1 MKKKNDSFKKPI
13 VGKEKSNV
21 KNAASENEKTK
32 KKKKKK
38 KIPKDK
44 IENEDKVEITEKKE
58 LVDNIKINTYNES
71 DDKLVG
77 KIISYMKQE
86 KEEMVHNLL
95 NKYYDADKKTPFFY
109 IDINIHQCIYGVF
122 FPLSTKD
129 KSLSHKKTNRYYDS
143 SCMYFYNVTNNKC
156 LNIIFHFLKEFFKEH
171 ALHHFENCCEMM
183 QSTYLFFFILLT
195 DYFLV
200 SPNVRQYCAENFK
213 ILFKLKTYLFEK
225 YIKHTNKIIL
235 NKFILLNR
243 AENGNRKNAF
253 FFSETKIINGIINEN
268 KIEFSNMKM
277 SIISSNHVDKR
288 YFLTL
293 VIKAKSYEYMDDFI
307 FLDLFKIHIL
317 SNPCVSASSGRG
329 EMETP
334 PNHCSDDR
342 SNSSPYV
349 AFSDV
354 ANSFPLEEQQNAF
367 SYIFEIELPS
377 DIYTDGEL
385 EIFYID
391 TNKKV
396 NCVNFFPADDLHQ
409 LGGPHLH
416 GAHAEMP
423 NGEGA
428 DVEKRQ
434 NATEEESTDN
444 LGSQH
449 MHNKENLSPKDAT
462 PKWSEEKNK
471 SEEATSAKRNIRIS
485 VQNGEHIKTCDMST
499 GKKEN
504 TLHECSEKKPYDEI
518 NVVKVQ
524 SEKISLNDK
533 TYVRIHSNRISNYYI
548 NLNSVTNFPYLQWE
562 IKYCENKVVAM
573 LRSQNG
579 KSFIFHIDDYGMELQ
594 DNGVDVL
601 KDLYN
606 CTLDVYTLLFL
617 MKKKGINL
625 LVTNVE
631 VGKMLEKEGYHLAED
646 QTEDLLINDILL
658 CFRFMAFHSVEVN
671 PANATKS
678 KMMVH
683 VRGDGQKVRGPLT
696 DSLHVEYEEN
706 FCRIAKIETEE
717 SEKKFMKNLTKHKSI
732 LYCLF
737 ELCEFINLN
746 NKKERTKLGD
756 TTKQENN
763 DDEKN
768 DVVNFQNFL
777 INTFSRNSIEK
788 MNEVVIK
795 DGDNLKKNSLQ
806 IDDVETL
813 AANDYS
819 DLFELSPMVHNLQL
833 FLKLTRAVSF
843 TGV

>member
-1 MKKKNDSFKKPI
+1 MKNKNDSFKKPI
-13 VGKEKSNV
+13 VGKEKSN
-21 KNAASENEKTK
+21 
-32 KKKKKK
+32 
-38 KIPKDK
+38 DK

-71 DDKLVG
+71 DDKLVR
-77 KIISYMKQE
+77 KIFSYIEQE

-109 IDINIHQCIYGVF
+109 IDMNIHQCIYGVF

-129 KSLSHKKTNRYYDS
+129 KSLSHKRTNMYYES
-143 SCMYFYNVTNNKC
+143 SCMYFYNVMNNKC
-156 LNIIFHFLKEFFKEH
+156 LNTIFRFLKEFFKEH

-183 QSTYLFFFILLT
+183 WSTYLFFFILLT

-225 YIKHTNKIIL
+225 YTKHTNKIIL

-243 AENGNRKNAF
+243 EENGNRKNAF

-268 KIEFSNMKM
+268 KIEFSNMTM
-277 SIISSNHVDKR
+277 SIISSNHIDKR

-317 SNPCVSASSGRG
+317 SNPCLSRSSGSGRLDSS
-329 EMETP
+329 
-334 PNHCSDDR
+334 PNHCCDDR
-342 SNSSPYV
+342 SNSFPYV
-349 AFSDV
+349 ALSDI
-354 ANSFPLEEQQNAF
+354 ANSFPLDEHQNAF
-367 SYIFEIELPS
+367 SYIYEIELPS

-396 NCVNFFPADDLHQ
+396 NCTNFFPVDDLHQ
-409 LGGPHLH
+409 MGEGPHLH
-416 GAHAEMP
+416 GAHDEMP
-423 NGEGA
+423 NGKGA
-428 DVEKRQ
+428 EVEKRQ
-434 NATEEESTDN
+434 NATEEPTIDN

-449 MHNKENLSPKDAT
+449 MHNKENLSPKDAP
-462 PKWSEEKNK
+462 PKSCEEKNK
-471 SEEATSAKRNIRIS
+471 NGEVTSAKRNIRIS
-485 VQNGEHIKTCDMST
+485 VQNEEHVKTCDMST

-504 TLHECSEKKPYDEI
+504 TLHESSKKKPYDEI

-524 SEKISLNDK
+524 SEKFALNDK
-533 TYVRIHSNRISNYYI
+533 TYVRIYSNRISNYYI
-548 NLNSVTNFPYLQWE
+548 NLNSITNFPYLQWE

-573 LRSQNG
+573 LRSRNG

-594 DNGVDVL
+594 DNGIDVL

-606 CTLDVYTLLFL
+606 CTIDVYTLLFL

-631 VGKMLEKEGYHLAED
+631 LGKMLEEERYHLPED
-646 QTEDLLINDILL
+646 QTEELLINDILL

-671 PANATKS
+671 LANATKS
-678 KMMVH
+678 KIMVH
-683 VRGDGQKVRGPLT
+683 VRGDKQKVKGPLA

-706 FCRIAKIETEE
+706 CCRIAKIEMEE
-717 SEKKFMKNLTKHKSI
+717 SEQKFIKILTKHKSI

-746 NKKERTKLGD
+746 NKKEKTKLSD
-756 TTKQENN
+756 TTKQEND

-777 INTFSRNSIEK
+777 TNIFSRNSIEK
-788 MNEVVIK
+788 MNEVVIN

-806 IDDVETL
+806 MDDAETL
-813 AANDYS
+813 ATNDYS
-819 DLFELSPMVHNLQL
+819 TLFELSPTVHNLQL

>member
-1 MKKKNDSFKKPI
+1 MKTKRR
-13 VGKEKSNV
+13 
-21 KNAASENEKTK
+21 K

-58 LVDNIKINTYNES
+58 LVDNIKINTYNEN
-71 DDKLVG
+71 DDKLVR
-77 KIISYMKQE
+77 KIISYMEQE

-109 IDINIHQCIYGVF
+109 IDMNIHQCIYGVF

-129 KSLSHKKTNRYYDS
+129 KSLSHKKMNMYYEN

-156 LNIIFHFLKEFFKEH
+156 LNTIFHFLKEFFKEH
-171 ALHHFENCCEMM
+171 ALHHFENCCQMM

-200 SPNVRQYCAENFK
+200 SPNVWHYCAENFK

-243 AENGNRKNAF
+243 AENGNRRNAF
-253 FFSETKIINGIINEN
+253 FLSETKIINGIKNEN
-268 KIEFSNMKM
+268 KIEFSNMTM
-277 SIISSNHVDKR
+277 SIISPNHVDKR

-293 VIKAKSYEYMDDFI
+293 VIKTKSYEYMDDFI

-317 SNPCVSASSGRG
+317 SNPCVSASSGMG
-329 EMETP
+329 QMASP

-342 SNSSPYV
+342 SNSSTPYV
-349 AFSDV
+349 ALSDV
-354 ANSFPLEEQQNAF
+354 ENSFPLEEKQNAF
-367 SYIFEIELPS
+367 SYIYEIEIPNG
-377 DIYTDGEL
+377 IYNDDEL

-396 NCVNFFPADDLHQ
+396 NCANFFPVDDLHQ
-409 LGGPHLH
+409 LGEGPHLR

-428 DVEKRQ
+428 EVEKRQ
-434 NATEEESTDN
+434 NVTEEESSDN
-444 LGSQH
+444 LVSQH
-449 MHNKENLSPKDAT
+449 INNKENLSPKDAT
-462 PKWSEEKNK
+462 PKWSEEL
-471 SEEATSAKRNIRIS
+471 TSAKRNIRVS
-485 VQNGEHIKTCDMST
+485 VQNGEHVKTCDVDR
-499 GKKEN
+499 GKEEN
-504 TLHECSEKKPYDEI
+504 TLTECSKEKPYDEI
-518 NVVKVQ
+518 NIVKVQ

-533 TYVRIHSNRISNYYI
+533 TYVRIYSNRISNYYI

-573 LRSQNG
+573 LRSRNG
-579 KSFIFHIDDYGMELQ
+579 MSFIFHIDDYGMQLQ

-631 VGKMLEKEGYHLAED
+631 VEKMLEKGKYHLPQD
-646 QTEDLLINDILL
+646 QTEELLINDVLL
-658 CFRFMAFHSVEVN
+658 CFRFMAFHSVEVDLTN
-671 PANATKS
+671 GTKS
-678 KMMVH
+678 KMV
-683 VRGDGQKVRGPLT
+683 VSVKGPLA

-706 FCRIAKIETEE
+706 CCRIAKMEAEE
-717 SEKKFMKNLTKHKSI
+717 SEKKFIKNLTKHKSI

-746 NKKERTKLGD
+746 NKKEKTKLGD

-777 INTFSRNSIEK
+777 TNIFSNNNIEK

-806 IDDVETL
+806 VEDVKTL
-813 AANDYS
+813 SANDYS
-819 DLFELSPMVHNLQL
+819 NLFELSPMVHNLQL